1 MKLQPALV
9 YICVGVAFYAAV
21 EFASRF
27 APPPPLAPNAS
38 VPMDRLSPQAQANLI
53 AADKAGK
60 ELAQAKIAA
69 KRAQFDVDEPT
80 LLAKAKKL
88 NAAGKYGQT
97 VDLGNEYMWA
107 GDEAL
112 NQEVSIA
119 RDKQVAIAMQVAK
132 REAKKQGV
140 RIGMSKQDVLDS
152 SWGRPEHIKHHN
164 NFEPD

>member
-1 MKLQPALV
+1 
-9 YICVGVAFYAAV
+9 
-21 EFASRF
+21 
-27 APPPPLAPNAS
+27 
-38 VPMDRLSPQAQANLI
+38 MDRLSPQAQANLI
-53 AADKAGK
+53 AANKAGK

-69 KRAQFDVDEPT
+69 KRAQFDVDEPA

-152 SWGRPEHIKHHN
+152 SWGRPEHINTTTTSNQTSEQWVYSGYHSYLYFTDGVLTAIQN
-164 NFEPD
+164 